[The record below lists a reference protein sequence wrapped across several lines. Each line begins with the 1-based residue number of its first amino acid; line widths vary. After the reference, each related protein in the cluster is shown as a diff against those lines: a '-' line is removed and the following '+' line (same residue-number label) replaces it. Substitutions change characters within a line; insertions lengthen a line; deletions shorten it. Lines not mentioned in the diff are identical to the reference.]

1 MLEQTKQQIAS
12 LKLNGILEALEEQL
26 REPPHQLSFEDRVAL
41 LIDREVLHRDN
52 RRLANRLKQAKLKP
66 GCSFEQI
73 DFRAT
78 RGLNKQQFL
87 SLTNMGWVKLHKTVL
102 ITGPTGVG
110 KTFIAQA
117 LAHKAC
123 LQGFTARYFRLLHL
137 MHDAAIAYRE
147 GSFQR
152 FLQSIGKQDVL
163 IIDDFGIMVMDAEQ
177 KRLLLEI
184 LEHRYE
190 QNATI
195 ITSQLA
201 TDDWYDY
208 INDPLIADAL
218 LDRVVHQAEKIT
230 LFGESMRK
238 IKAKTVDGENHPSET
253 P

>member
-12 LKLNGILEALEEQL
+12 LKLPGILEALEEQL
-26 REPPHQLSFEDRVAL
+26 REPPHQLSFEERLAL

-52 RRLANRLKQAKLKP
+52 RRLANRLKQAKLRT
-66 GCSFEQI
+66 GCSIEQI
-73 DFRAT
+73 DFQTT
-78 RGLNKQQFL
+78 RGINKQHIL
-87 SLTNMGWVKLHKTVL
+87 SLANMAWVKLHKTVL

-110 KTFIAQA
+110 KTFLAQS

-137 MHDAAIAYRE
+137 MLDASIAYRE
-147 GSFQR
+147 GNFQR
-152 FLQSIGKQDVL
+152 FLQSIGKQNVL

-184 LEHRYE
+184 LEYRYE
-190 QNATI
+190 QSATI

-201 TDDWYDY
+201 TEDWYEY
-208 INDPLIADAL
+208 LNDPLIADAL

-230 LFGESMRK
+230 LSGESMRK
-238 IKAKTVDGENHPSET
+238 TKAKSVHEEGD
-253 P
+253 